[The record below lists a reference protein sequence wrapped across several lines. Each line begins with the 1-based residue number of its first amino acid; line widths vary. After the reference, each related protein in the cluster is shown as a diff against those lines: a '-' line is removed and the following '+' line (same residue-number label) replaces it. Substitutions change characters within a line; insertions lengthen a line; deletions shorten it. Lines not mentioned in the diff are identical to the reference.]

1 MRSISRFWLWWSLIR
16 ASMPALD
23 FIMFNWSRRRF
34 GNVIAKN
41 VGQVVYDTSDPRWD
55 VLHCSLRT
63 WVSGAE
69 GSGVVRVDRCSD
81 RTSLAHCRTRQG
93 GQISGI
99 GGISSSQLDMAPH
112 FRYIFGLLR
121 IRP

>member
-1 MRSISRFWLWWSLIR
+1 
-16 ASMPALD
+16 MPALD

-55 VLHCSLRT
+55 VLHYSLRT
-63 WVSGAE
+63 WVSGPE
-69 GSGVVRVDRCSD
+69 GSGVIRVNRYSG
-81 RTSLAHCRTRQG
+81 RTSLAYYRTRQG

-99 GGISSSQLDMAPH
+99 SSISSS
-112 FRYIFGLLR
+112 
-121 IRP
+121 